1 MSGAGNRLIAP
12 MLATPGPP
20 PEDTEHRWAAEMK
33 YDGCRILASIGG
45 HDRPVL
51 WTRNLNTVTSSYPEV
66 TEALTEAFGGR
77 GRIVLDGEVVALS
90 SGGRPSYHWLSSIRP
105 GGRYGAM

>member
-1 MSGAGNRLIAP
+1 

-33 YDGCRILASIGG
+33 YDGCRTLASIGG

-51 WTRNLNTVTSSYPEV
+51 WTRNLNVVTSSYPEV
-66 TEALTEAFGGR
+66 ADALTTVFGGR
-77 GRIVLDGEVVALS
+77 GASFSTARWGVHLWRATMRALVA
-90 SGGRPSYHWLSSIRP
+90 P
-105 GGRYGAM
+105 